1 MSAKSLFNC
10 PPTCPSP
17 YSSSLALYS
26 PHLSP
31 PHTLRRDTPPRRD
44 KRYIMNHSVCD
55 LSYSMPRS
63 LFSKRS
69 PRHYA
74 KRREVC
80 LYTCSDH
87 WLTHPLIYPHVQQPH
102 LSPHPCPLHAPYTRE
117 FASPTHPEIT
127 SPISLIERFIVRC
140 EKNDIYRADDSKRA

>member
-10 PPTCPSP
+10 PPISPSP
-17 YSSSLALYS
+17 RSSSLAPYS
-26 PHLSP
+26 PHSSP
-31 PHTLRRDTPPRRD
+31 RYTPRRDTPPRRD
-44 KRYIMNHSVCD
+44 KRYIINHSVCD

-87 WLTHPLIYPHVQQPH
+87 WLTHPLIYPHVQKPH
-102 LSPHPCPLHAPYTRE
+102 LPPPLY
-117 FASPTHPEIT
+117 T
-127 SPISLIERFIVRC
+127 SPILANSPHRHTQKLQARYPLSKGLSLDVK
-140 EKNDIYRADDSKRA
+140 KNDIYRADDSKRA